1 MRLSLPVHAL
11 MLLAAGVYGLP
22 LAGLL
27 SGALTAN
34 VLGAGDAAT
43 LAGAFAG
50 GALAVLGLRRGS
62 RLLEESALTQ
72 MKIHTLREEI
82 AEDSDAL

>member
-62 RLLEESALTQ
+62 RLLEESA
-72 MKIHTLREEI
+72 
-82 AEDSDAL
+82 AL